1 MNDLTLILKNT
12 LQQPAIFW
20 WVEDDGLGE
29 VDGGV
34 MI

>member
-1 MNDLTLILKNT
+1 MNDLTLMLKNT
-12 LQQPAIFW
+12 LQRPAIFW